1 MTDTVYFRRLA
12 ITIAALA
19 AAVLLWWLKIVILLL
34 FAAVII
40 AILIR
45 SLSNPIRM
53 RFRLVDAAAV
63 AIAIGILAVL
73 TMVAFALFG
82 WRMAGQFAQLLDL
95 LPKAFNHF
103 LAWLNSQPLGA
114 PVVASFRK
122 SGASSALPAILHLPA
137 YALALLG
144 GMADVLLVLAGGI
157 YLSYQP
163 ALYRNGLLNLL
174 PTAQRKPVAKAM
186 DDTGHTLRMWLL
198 AQLAAMA
205 IVGSMV
211 ALGTWAL
218 GVPAA
223 GALGLFAGAVEFVPI
238 AGPIASAVPALLL
251 ALLVGADTAGWTLLL
266 FIAIQQ
272 LEGNVIVPLLQ
283 QRAIRI
289 PPLVTL
295 FALVLFGVVLGPLG
309 VVLATPLT
317 ILTAEAID
325 YVRSRDS

>member
-82 WRMAGQFAQLLDL
+82 WRMAGQFAQ
-95 LPKAFNHF
+95 
-103 LAWLNSQPLGA
+103 
-114 PVVASFRK
+114 
-122 SGASSALPAILHLPA
+122 
-137 YALALLG
+137 
-144 GMADVLLVLAGGI
+144 
-157 YLSYQP
+157 
-163 ALYRNGLLNLL
+163 
-174 PTAQRKPVAKAM
+174 
-186 DDTGHTLRMWLL
+186 
-198 AQLAAMA
+198 
-205 IVGSMV
+205 
-211 ALGTWAL
+211 
-218 GVPAA
+218 
-223 GALGLFAGAVEFVPI
+223 
-238 AGPIASAVPALLL
+238 
-251 ALLVGADTAGWTLLL
+251 
-266 FIAIQQ
+266 
-272 LEGNVIVPLLQ
+272 
-283 QRAIRI
+283 
-289 PPLVTL
+289 PLVTL